1 MSAYIRTADKVGAIF
16 YPVQTLKCVGQ
27 PVFRSQA
34 ARDYACLLDVDD
46 TVTSWRCCAEVDAG
60 SPSTVADLVV
70 HRHQHR
76 GTVIVV
82 DGKGEAGVPDGYHQA
97 DIVYRAEFP
106 ETRLQNAREL
116 LRYANYRV
124 GLSDRVRLLAC
135 LDEHGSLSVAECL
148 HLFQDVR
155 PIAGIARLFLQR
167 FIDMDIDEALIGPE
181 SQVRR
186 KRD

>member
-1 MSAYIRTADKVGAIF
+1 MSACVRTADKIGATF
-16 YPVQTLKCVGQ
+16 YPLQTLKCVGQ

-46 TVTSWRCCAEVDAG
+46 TVTSWRCCAGVDAS

-70 HRHQHR
+70 QRQHHRA
-76 GTVIVV
+76 TVIVV
-82 DGKGEAGVPDGYHQA
+82 DGKGETGVPYGSHQVE
-97 DIVYRAEFP
+97 IIYRAELP
-106 ETRLQNAREL
+106 QTRLQNAREL
-116 LRYANYRV
+116 LRYVNYRV
-124 GLSDRVRLLAC
+124 GLSDRIRLLAC

-167 FIDMDIDEALIGPE
+167 FIDIDIDEALIGPE